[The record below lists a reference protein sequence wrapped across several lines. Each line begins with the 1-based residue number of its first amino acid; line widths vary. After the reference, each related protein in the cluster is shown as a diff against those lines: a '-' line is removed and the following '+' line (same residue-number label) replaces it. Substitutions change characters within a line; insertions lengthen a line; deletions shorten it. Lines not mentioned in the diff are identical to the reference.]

1 MKSAFIHPKA
11 SNRSIDSGETLQEYN
26 QFLLF
31 QKPKEESPK
40 RQVNHPSLI
49 FNRILKTK
57 NAKVSAAGK
66 TGLTNFLA
74 RQVPTRINLDSS
86 HIKSKSIAHVR
97 SIMKDAP

>member
-11 SNRSIDSGETLQEYN
+11 SNRSIDSGETQQEYN

-57 NAKVSAAGK
+57 NAKMSAFGK
-66 TGLTNFLA
+66 PGLTNFL
-74 RQVPTRINLDSS
+74 
-86 HIKSKSIAHVR
+86 VR
-97 SIMKDAP
+97 